1 MSLPI
6 PSPLPSPIPW
16 LRSLLFVPGSR
27 PERFDKALLSGADM
41 ICIDLEDAVLPDD
54 KAEARQAV
62 LNYLSETENADKVI
76 IRINPS
82 LTTEGQADIEALLT
96 AGKHPRA
103 IMLPKA
109 SSAEEVAAVGQ
120 QLNKSTMRLIAL
132 LETVQGVQQ
141 AAAIGQASDRV
152 DALMFGGADY
162 SADIGCEFSY
172 EPLLLARM
180 QLVQA
185 KASQSRQIQLIDV
198 PHIDLT
204 DIDDCSAESSKVKAL
219 GFTGKA
225 AIHPKQLPAIH
236 DAFTPTD
243 KAIANAQAI
252 VDAVPSDDAGVVVV
266 NGRMVDRPIIL
277 AARRTLELAEVA
289 GKL

>member
-1 MSLPI
+1 MSLP
-6 PSPLPSPIPW
+6 L

-27 PERFDKALLSGADM
+27 PERFEKALLSGADM
-41 ICIDLEDAVLPDD
+41 TCIDLEDAVLPED
-54 KAEARQAV
+54 KTSARQSV
-62 LNYLSETENADKVI
+62 RDYLSETEHADKVV
-76 IRINPS
+76 IRVNPS
-82 LTTEGQADIEALLT
+82 LSTEGQADIAALLT
-96 AGKHPRA
+96 AGQHPRA

-109 SSAEEVAAVGQ
+109 SSAEEIAAVCQ
-120 QLNKSTMRLIAL
+120 QLNQTDIRLIAL

-185 KASQSRQIQLIDV
+185 KASQPRQMQLIDV

-204 DIDDCSAESSKVKAL
+204 ELEHCFADTSKVKAL

-225 AIHPKQLPAIH
+225 AIHPKQLTAIH
-236 DAFTPTD
+236 KAFTPTE
-243 KAIANAQAI
+243 KEIANAKAI
-252 VDAVPSDDAGVVVV
+252 IDAVPSDNAGVVVV

-277 AARRTLELAEVA
+277 AARRTLALAAIA